1 MNFDQLPLIPDVNI
15 FRAAM
20 VSPETGSR
28 EVRKLVANGVIKPFR
43 TPAGRT
49 LLTTA
54 DGRRLCR
61 SVRRKGPAEPWTNAC
76 TPAKM
81 LSRSV
86 ATRSRTR
93 CEAWIKPY

>member
-1 MNFDQLPLIPDVNI
+1 VNFDQLPLIPDVNI

-28 EVRKLVANGVIKPFR
+28 EVQKLVARGTIKPFR

-54 DGRRLCR
+54 DGRRIFESLLQ
-61 SVRRKGPAEPWTNAC
+61 RR
-76 TPAKM
+76 
-81 LSRSV
+81 
-86 ATRSRTR
+86 
-93 CEAWIKPY
+93 